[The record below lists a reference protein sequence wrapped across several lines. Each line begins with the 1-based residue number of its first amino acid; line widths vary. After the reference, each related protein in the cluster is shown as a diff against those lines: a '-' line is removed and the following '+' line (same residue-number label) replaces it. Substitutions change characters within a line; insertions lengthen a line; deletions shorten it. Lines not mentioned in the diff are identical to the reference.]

1 VAPRR
6 KKKREPG
13 VLKEFSL
20 KFQGLDMYIYVL
32 DNDEWLIEC
41 EKGVKDISIFGD
53 VRSYAEAEG
62 FVDDLS

>member
-1 VAPRR
+1 
-6 KKKREPG
+6 
-13 VLKEFSL
+13 
-20 KFQGLDMYIYVL
+20 MYVYVL

-53 VRSYAEAEG
+53 VRAYAEAEG